1 MSVMAPVLSTAHLFS
16 KFVEVRRDIHRHP
29 ELAFEEHRTSSLVAS
44 SLRAFGL
51 QVTEGIGGT
60 GVVGTLRSGSSDMAI
75 GLRADMDALPINEAV
90 GVAHRSEVNGA
101 MHACGHDGHTTMLL
115 AAAAHMSAKPEFNG
129 TVHFIFQPAEEIG
142 VNSGAQRMMEDGL
155 FDRFPCDMVFA
166 MHNHPGL
173 ATGEFM
179 TRSGPF
185 MSASDKVL
193 IVVKGR
199 GGHAAR
205 PHLTVDASLVAAAI
219 VMSLQTI
226 VARNVEPGAAA
237 VISVGRMSAGNTYNA
252 IPGGAE
258 LELSVRSFDPKVRL
272 LLKRRIEEVVM
283 AQAVA
288 YGAEVRIDYVLGY
301 PVLINDARACLLAV
315 EVAQELIGAAAVN
328 PVAEPIM
335 GSEDFSYMLEAVP
348 GCLMRIGNGIDSS
361 ALHNAS
367 YDFNDKNIVTGSA
380 FWSALIQRCLPIS
393 P

>member
-1 MSVMAPVLSTAHLFS
+1 
-16 KFVEVRRDIHRHP
+16 
-29 ELAFEEHRTSSLVAS
+29 
-44 SLRAFGL
+44 
-51 QVTEGIGGT
+51 
-60 GVVGTLRSGSSDMAI
+60 
-75 GLRADMDALPINEAV
+75 
-90 GVAHRSEVNGA
+90 